1 MTNNN
6 SSLLKS
12 LAAIVAVLTLL
23 VATGCHT
30 TNESSKG
37 GYISVNEE
45 FSLTVPADIALKQ
58 GSEVLLNVMVKRG
71 AYFKRDVQLEV
82 KAAGITVTP
91 SSVLVKA
98 SDKPEVQL
106 RLAATR
112 EAALGDYRL
121 TVTGTPAEGKAATAL
136 TIVKVVAP

>member
-1 MTNNN
+1 M
-6 SSLLKS
+6 
-12 LAAIVAVLTLL
+12 AAMITVLTLL
-23 VATGCHT
+23 VATGCRT

-37 GYISVNEE
+37 GYITVNEE

-58 GSEVLLNVMVKRG
+58 GSEVLLSIMVKRG
-71 AYFKRDVQLEV
+71 AYFKRDVQLEI

-106 RLAATR
+106 RLAAAR
-112 EAALGDYRL
+112 DAALGDYRL